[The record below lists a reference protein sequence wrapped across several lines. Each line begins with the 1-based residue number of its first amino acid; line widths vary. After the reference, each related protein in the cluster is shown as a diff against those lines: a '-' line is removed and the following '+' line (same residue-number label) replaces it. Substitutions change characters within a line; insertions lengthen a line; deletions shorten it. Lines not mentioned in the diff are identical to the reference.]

1 MNNLPKIRCPQFK
14 DPWEQR
20 KLKDLTGR
28 TFGGGTPSTGNEEF
42 WNGNLPWIQSSNL
55 NENDIWYISA
65 EKYLTAEGLNNS
77 AAKLIPANSIA
88 IVSRV
93 GVGKVSVI
101 PFEYAT
107 SQDFL
112 SLSDLNT
119 DIGFTAYSIQKT
131 ITGEAASQG
140 TSIKGITKDQIL
152 NMRISCPSIEE
163 QKEIGALLKKV
174 DETVTLH
181 QRFVDEYTELKKGL
195 LQQMFV

>member
-1 MNNLPKIRCPQFK
+1 MNKYS
-14 DPWEQR
+14 WEQR

-181 QRFVDEYTELKKGL
+181 RRNFV
-195 LQQMFV
+195 VH